1 MPIQGPTRG
10 VLLAACLSMVTGA
23 SAETLVIG
31 VINRD
36 IKKEMSRT
44 EPLAA
49 YLEADLADAGVTSV
63 EVEVIPSPDAMA
75 RALTEGSVDVVF
87 DSVLVAGQVALA
99 SGSQPF
105 VRRWKGGVATYH
117 SVILVPVASE
127 MDTIEDL
134 VGRRIGFEE
143 PDSTSG
149 FLLPAGLIRQ
159 AGLPLSELRSHQEA
173 PPPGEVG
180 YVFTDDDK
188 NTLIWLMSGW
198 IDAAATDPQR
208 FAELDAAQPN
218 TYRVLARS
226 AEVPRQVGIHRGDL
240 DPALVARLTEALSGM
255 HQTGGGLE
263 ALGAFDE
270 TSRFDSFPDGVDATF
285 APIYDMLNEL
295 ETLGVL

>member
-1 MPIQGPTRG
+1 MPIQALTLG
-10 VLLAACLSMVTGA
+10 VLLATCLSMGTGV

-36 IKKEMSRT
+36 VKKELSRT

-49 YLEADLADAGVTSV
+49 YLKADLADAGITSV
-63 EVEVIPSPDAMA
+63 EVEVIPSPDAMTT
-75 RALTEGSVDVVF
+75 ALTEGSVDVVF
-87 DSVLVAGQVALA
+87 DSPLVAGQVARA
-99 SGSQPF
+99 SGSVPF
-105 VRRWKGGVATYH
+105 VRRWKAGVASYH
-117 SVILVPVASE
+117 SVILVPVASDME
-127 MDTIEDL
+127 SIDDL
-134 VGRRIGFEE
+134 AGRRIGFEE

-173 PPPGEVG
+173 PAPEEVG

-208 FAELDAAQPN
+208 YAELDAAQPN

-226 AEVPRQVGIHRGDL
+226 VEVPRQVGIHRGDL
-240 DPALVARLTEALSGM
+240 DPALVVRLTEALSEM
-255 HQTGGGLE
+255 HQTDQGLE
-263 ALGAFDE
+263 ALKAFDD
-270 TSRFDSFPDGVDATF
+270 TSRFDGYPDGVDATF
-285 APIYDMLNEL
+285 APIYDMLDEL
-295 ETLGVL
+295 ETLGVP